1 MATKKKIGITEV
13 VLRDA
18 HQSLLA
24 TRMRTEDMLSIASK
38 LDKVGYW
45 SVECWGGATFDSC
58 IRFLKEDP
66 WDRIRRLKEAMPNT
80 QLQML
85 LRGQNLLGYRHY
97 ADDVVDKFIE
107 RAAFNGVDVFRIF
120 DALNDIRNLSRSIIA
135 VKQANKHAQGTISY
149 TTSPFHTIEK
159 FIELGAQLQDM
170 GCDSICIKDMAGLLT
185 PTAACN
191 LIKGLKQK
199 ISIPISMHSHAT
211 TGMASTTL
219 YVGIEAGCDL
229 IDTAISSLGLGT
241 SHPPTES
248 MVAMLSETDYDT
260 EIRMD
265 LLTDIAEHFKSV
277 RKKYADFESSFAAA
291 DPKILISQI
300 PGGMLSNMESQ
311 LKQQNAL
318 DKINA
323 VMEEIPKVRKEL
335 GYPPLVTPTSQI
347 VGTQA
352 VLNVLQGQRYKTFT
366 AETKALLSGHYG
378 MTPAPVDKTI
388 QRMALGDE
396 EPITCRPADILK
408 PEIERLTQELGKQAK
423 SIDDVLTY
431 ALFPKIALGFFEARE
446 KKELEPAPASITETR
461 VEDKKEN
468 IPITTIGGKSS
479 YTITVD
485 GTSYSVVIEDTSG
498 KIASLEKRD
507 PEIAKTHASTED
519 LPQKDNVTVVDA
531 PLAGRVIRFVKK
543 VGDRIKASET
553 VLIIE
558 AMKMETEIKAASEG
572 ILERYFVSEGSEFPH
587 GSPLYALKK

>member
-1 MATKKKIGITEV
+1 
-13 VLRDA
+13 
-18 HQSLLA
+18 
-24 TRMRTEDMLSIASK
+24 
-38 LDKVGYW
+38 
-45 SVECWGGATFDSC
+45 
-58 IRFLKEDP
+58 
-66 WDRIRRLKEAMPNT
+66 
-80 QLQML
+80 
-85 LRGQNLLGYRHY
+85 
-97 ADDVVDKFIE
+97 
-107 RAAFNGVDVFRIF
+107 
-120 DALNDIRNLSRSIIA
+120 
-135 VKQANKHAQGTISY
+135 
-149 TTSPFHTIEK
+149 
-159 FIELGAQLQDM
+159 
-170 GCDSICIKDMAGLLT
+170 
-185 PTAACN
+185 
-191 LIKGLKQK
+191 
-199 ISIPISMHSHAT
+199 
-211 TGMASTTL
+211 
-219 YVGIEAGCDL
+219 
-229 IDTAISSLGLGT
+229 
-241 SHPPTES
+241 
-248 MVAMLSETDYDT
+248 
-260 EIRMD
+260 
-265 LLTDIAEHFKSV
+265 V
-277 RKKYADFESSFAAA
+277 RK
-291 DPKILISQI
+291 
-300 PGGMLSNMESQ
+300 
-311 LKQQNAL
+311 
-318 DKINA
+318 
-323 VMEEIPKVRKEL
+323 
-335 GYPPLVTPTSQI
+335 
-347 VGTQA
+347 
-352 VLNVLQGQRYKTFT
+352 
-366 AETKALLSGHYG
+366 TKALLSGHYG